1 MTTKRYKRWM
11 AAALAAVMTA
21 ALSISSVLALP
32 AAEPFAEFRIDATGN
47 DIRDRTISVA
57 LYRRDKSGQFQVDD
71 TVEYTCKLNRATM
84 DAGFFIQPKADGVWV
99 TVDYLTDM
107 NGDGTYELLDGDDSP
122 VWDVM
127 DLQGSLAPAAEEGAP
142 TLTNGETYIL
152 APELLVHRSK
162 EAVQARTAGGAAPL
176 DVGQGDIASQDF
188 PLCMIKLH
196 RTDPADG
203 EDYVQTYYLEIY
215 DRVLI
220 PFDISPGSWYYDAV
234 KFVLAEGYFA
244 GTDDG
249 LFVPDGPLTRAQ
261 LAQVLWTMSGSQNAQ
276 MSQFS
281 DVSADDWY
289 CRAVS
294 WCQQEGLI
302 SGYNHNTFAPNDPL
316 SREQMV
322 SILLRY
328 ARHSGVSLRT
338 GADLSQ
344 FSDAADISPWAV
356 ESMKWAITNSLLP
369 NIEDSLRPGETVTR
383 AELAAALYTYELNSS
398 MR

>member
-21 ALSISSVLALP
+21 ALSISSGLALP

-176 DVGQGDIASQDF
+176 DVGQGDVASQDF

-261 LAQVLWTMSGSQNAQ
+261 LAQVLWTMAGSPVAGAT
-276 MSQFS
+276 QFTDVASS
-281 DVSADDWY
+281 DWFY
-289 CRAVS
+289 TAVS
-294 WCQQEGLI
+294 WCQQEDLLA
-302 SGYNHNTFAPNDPL
+302 GYADGTFSPNDLL

-322 SILLRY
+322 SVLHRY
-328 ARHSGVSLRT
+328 ARYTGSNLRGT
-338 GADLSQ
+338 ADLSQ
-344 FSDAADISPWAV
+344 FSDGDQVSSWAV
-356 ESMKWAITNSLLP
+356 DSMRWALTNGLITGTG
-369 NIEDSLRPGETVTR
+369 DALRPADTVAR
-383 AELAAALYTYELNSS
+383 AELASVLHAYDLNLGL
-398 MR
+398 R